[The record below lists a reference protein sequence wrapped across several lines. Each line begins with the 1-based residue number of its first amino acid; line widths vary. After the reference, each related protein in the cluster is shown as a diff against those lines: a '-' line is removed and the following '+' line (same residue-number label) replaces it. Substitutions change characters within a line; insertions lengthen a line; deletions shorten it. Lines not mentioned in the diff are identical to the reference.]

1 MNQFEHIA
9 KNKNNFILRAK
20 IIEIIRT
27 FFKEEGFLELDPP
40 TLIKYP
46 DSEPHL
52 SPVPVQIQNE
62 KKEKFQGYLHTSP
75 EYTMKKALAGG
86 MNKIFAITHCFRDC
100 EFFGGHHNPEFT
112 MLEWYRT
119 EEDFYKIMEDCEN
132 IFKLIAKKIGISK
145 IGKIESEKNWKKI
158 SMKELWQKYV
168 GVNLDDYCKTK
179 QMYELCKN
187 LGFKPEKN
195 EPFEDLFYRIFLN
208 KIENNLG
215 KNVPTIIYN
224 YPVQMASLAKISNE
238 NPKYAERFELYV
250 NGMELAN
257 AFSEL
262 TDENEQRKRAKK
274 DNPSFGIDEELINA
288 VEKMPKSAG
297 IALGIDRLVMLF
309 AGCENIENVLLISA
323 NGLFDLKN

>member
-1 MNQFEHIA
+1 MNQIEHIV
-9 KNKNNFILRAK
+9 KNKDNFILRAE
-20 IIEIIRT
+20 IIQTIRT

-75 EYTMKKALAGG
+75 EYTMKKALASG
-86 MNKIFAITHCFRDC
+86 MNKIFVITHCFRDC

-132 IFKLIAKKIGISK
+132 IFKLIAEKTGTTKIG
-145 IGKIESEKNWKKI
+145 EVEVEKKWEKI
-158 SMKELWQKYV
+158 SIKELWQKYV
-168 GVNLDDYCKTK
+168 GVNLDEYCETEK
-179 QMYELCKN
+179 MYELCKN
-187 LGFKPEKN
+187 LGFNPEKN

-208 KIENNLG
+208 KIEMNLG
-215 KNVPTIIYN
+215 KKVPTIIYN
-224 YPVQMASLAKISNE
+224 YPAQMASLAKISEE
-238 NPKYAERFELYV
+238 NQKYAERFELYI
-250 NGMELAN
+250 NGIELAN

-262 TDENEQRKRAKK
+262 TDENEQRKRAEK

-309 AGCENIENVLLISA
+309 AGCEKIEDALLIPASQ
-323 NGLFDLKN
+323 LFDLKN